1 MSARELDPDGELRGL
16 AGDCVHCGFC
26 LPACPTY
33 QLWGEEMD
41 SPRGRIHLITQIL
54 DGQPATATAAAHL
67 DRCLGCMACVP
78 ACPSGV
84 RYDRLIEA
92 AREWAEDATE
102 PDPAAQATPGTAGAS
117 GTASGLGATVAGADG
132 TNGADGTSGKAG
144 LRGATAAAEVQSADA
159 AGSADADPAHAGA
172 PYADAPYA
180 GADSAGSSFAA
191 AGPATADPGTAD
203 PATADPAD
211 APVAGEAWVGEAWT
225 SAGAARQAPAPPA
238 ANRALPARS
247 RRDRAVRRAIFETFP
262 YPQRLRVLIAPLR
275 VAQRAGAD
283 RLLARS
289 DLVARLA
296 PELAAALRVAP
307 PPAPRTASTGTPGR
321 ARAGA
326 RRPRLTRTG
335 TPGRVAGLP
344 ERIPA
349 RGERRAVVGML
360 TGCVQQVFFPD
371 VNAATAR
378 VLAAEG
384 CDVIVAR
391 GQGCCGA
398 LSMHG
403 GRRAEAAGFA
413 RRTIEAFEQ
422 AGVDTVVVNAAGC
435 GSAMKEY
442 GQLLSDDPDWA
453 ARAAALGAKVADFSE
468 FLAGLGAAAPRHPL
482 PLTAVYQDAC
492 HLGHA
497 QGITRQPRE
506 LLAAIPG
513 LRLAEIGDGGTCCG
527 SAGIY
532 NLVQP
537 EAATALGAR
546 KAQSVWGAGGEL
558 LVSANPGC
566 AMQIAAAL
574 RAQGTPMPV
583 AHVAQVLDASL
594 RGLPASA
601 LLG

>member
-1 MSARELDPDGELRGL
+1 MGAQELDPDGELRAL

-41 SPRGRIHLITQIL
+41 SPRGRIHLMTQIL
-54 DGQPATATAAAHL
+54 DGAPGTAATATHL

-92 AREWAEDATE
+92 AREWAEDAT
-102 PDPAAQATPGTAGAS
+102 
-117 GTASGLGATVAGADG
+117 GADDEAG
-132 TNGADGTSGKAG
+132 GAAAE
-144 LRGATAAAEVQSADA
+144 ATAAAA
-159 AGSADADPAHAGA
+159 AGDASGTGITWAGGA
-172 PYADAPYA
+172 ADAPGDA
-180 GADSAGSSFAA
+180 GER
-191 AGPATADPGTAD
+191 
-203 PATADPAD
+203 AD
-211 APVAGEAWVGEAWT
+211 APVAGEAWVGGEWAST
-225 SAGAARQAPAPPA
+225 EPARPAPTPPPA
-238 ANRALPARS
+238 DRALPARS

-262 YPQRLRVLIAPLR
+262 YPRRLRVLMAPLR
-275 VAQRAGAD
+275 VAQLTRAD
-283 RLLARS
+283 RLLRRS
-289 DLVARLA
+289 ELVARLA
-296 PELAAALRVAP
+296 PELAAALSVAP
-307 PPAPRTASTGTPGR
+307 AKGRGRGPGPS
-321 ARAGA
+321 AR
-326 RRPRLTRTG
+326 
-335 TPGRVAGLP
+335 LP

-360 TGCVQQVFFPD
+360 TGCVQQVFFPE

-398 LSMHG
+398 LSLHG
-403 GRRAEAAGFA
+403 GRRAEAAAFA
-413 RRTIEAFEQ
+413 RRTIAAFER
-422 AGVDTVVVNAAGC
+422 AGVDAIVVNAAGC

-442 GQLLSDDPDWA
+442 GHLLADDGDWA
-453 ARAAALGAKVADFSE
+453 ARAAALSGRVQDFSE

-497 QGITRQPRE
+497 QRITRQPRE
-506 LLAAIPG
+506 LLAGIPE

-537 EAATALGAR
+537 AAAAQLGAR

-594 RGLPASA
+594 RGLPPAA
-601 LLG
+601 LLGG